1 MGCSPVEYPCWAATV
16 PILLPGNRE
25 HCFTPEQLR
34 SGTGPFLE
42 TQKSARFLG
51 ERVFSRIL
59 LIAYISVAC
68 LDLGGTRL
76 SAALCPEGVEVLK
89 VARYLTI
96 ASLATCAAV
105 VAVSLTAGAS
115 VAGTVPGRSMLDGSQ
130 PAWANAQALRSP
142 AAASDYVN
150 IRVYLNWRDEAAAQ
164 LTAQAVST
172 PGSASYRH
180 FLTPAQFRQQ
190 FAPAQSS
197 VTAVQ
202 QFLRD
207 AGFSVVNTPGN
218 NRFVAAEGTV
228 AQAQT
233 AFSVQLGEFATSGK
247 TLRAPES
254 AVSVPSALAGIVQ
267 GVTGLDQSS
276 ELMAPTNSAGNGPSQ
291 SHGAPGVGFR
301 AGQPCSLWFGEKTV
315 ATPNASAY
323 GTASKPLAPCGY
335 TPAQVR
341 GLYGL
346 DTVKADGSGQTVAF
360 VGANA
365 SPTLQNDVAQYSRL
379 HSLPAPSI
387 TEIVAPGVYR
397 HPDTPKQVPG
407 EFYGE
412 ETLDAE
418 AIHTT
423 APGANLLFVGS
434 SNANQD
440 FDASI
445 NHIVDKHLSNII
457 SISYGFS
464 GENVPR
470 GFINSL
476 NGTFI
481 QAVATGIGV
490 YVSSGDNGD
499 ETSTFGTPAVDFYAD
514 SPNVTAV
521 GGTSAAVVPTAALPT
536 AAYTSVDTPGSAVN
550 QPGWRRDFEVGWQT
564 GRDVISSTSSDNLT
578 TAPFSLGGTLATAP
592 PGDFFGGGGGGVSQI
607 FPQPAYQSGAIGSS
621 TGRVVP
627 DISALADPNTG
638 FLVGQTQSFSNGTY
652 YDEYRIGGTSVAAPL
667 TAGMAAVA
675 DQIAGSPLGFLN
687 PRIYK
692 AYKSANNAFYDVNQ
706 AAMFGTSVDQP
717 LPSVVRVNYKNGEN
731 PAGGLSYS
739 LRTLEEPNQTLHSTR
754 GFDTATGVGTPNGSN
769 FFTAISAP

>member
-1 MGCSPVEYPCWAATV
+1 MP
-16 PILLPGNRE
+16 
-25 HCFTPEQLR
+25 
-34 SGTGPFLE
+34 
-42 TQKSARFLG
+42 
-51 ERVFSRIL
+51 
-59 LIAYISVAC
+59 
-68 LDLGGTRL
+68 
-76 SAALCPEGVEVLK
+76 K

-115 VAGTVPGRSMLDGSQ
+115 AAGPGLGRTVLPGSQ
-130 PAWANAQALRSP
+130 PAWATSQTLQSP
-142 AAASDYVN
+142 ASGSDYVN
-150 IRVYLNWRDEAAAQ
+150 IRVYLGWRDASAAQ
-164 LTAQAVST
+164 RVAQAVST
-172 PGSASYRH
+172 PGSSSYRH

-190 FAPAQSS
+190 FAPTQSS
-197 VTAVQ
+197 VLAVQ
-202 QFLRD
+202 KFLQD

-228 AQAQT
+228 AQARA
-233 AFSVQLGEFATSGK
+233 AFSVELGEYATSGK

-254 AVSVPSALAGIVQ
+254 AVSVPSTLAGIVQ

-276 ELMAPTNSAGNGPSQ
+276 ELMAPTNTNGTGPSQ

-301 AGQPCSLWFGEKTV
+301 AGKPCSLWYGQKTV
-315 ATPNASAY
+315 STPNAPAY
-323 GTASKPLAPCGY
+323 GTVSKPLAPCGY

-346 DTVKADGSGQTVAF
+346 DGVAADGSGQTVAF

-365 SPTLQNDVAQYSRL
+365 SPTLQNDVSHYSVL
-379 HSLPAPSI
+379 HNLAAPSI
-387 TEIVAPGVYR
+387 QEIVAPGVYR

-407 EFYGE
+407 DFYGE

-423 APGANLLFVGS
+423 APGAQLLFVGS

-464 GENVPR
+464 GENVPQ

-481 QAVATGIGV
+481 QAVATGIGI

-521 GGTSAAVVPTAALPT
+521 GGTSAAVVPTAASPSVT
-536 AAYTSVDTPGSAVN
+536 YVSVDAPDSALN

-564 GRDVISSTSSDNLT
+564 GRDVISPAPGDNLT
-578 TAPFSLGGTLATAP
+578 TAPFALNGKFVSQL
-592 PGDFFGGGGGGVSQI
+592 PGQFFGGGGGGMSQV
-607 FPQPAYQSGAIGSS
+607 FPQPAYQSAAIGPHA
-621 TGRVVP
+621 GRVVP

-638 FLVGQTQSFSNGTY
+638 LLVGQTQSFSDGTY

-687 PRIYK
+687 PRIYQTY
-692 AYKSANNAFYDVNQ
+692 ASSKSAFYDVDQ
-706 AAMFGTSVDQP
+706 ADMFGAMNP
-717 LPSVVRVNYKNGEN
+717 IPSVVRVNYKNSEDPN
-731 PAGGLSYS
+731 GGLSYS

-769 FFTAISAP
+769 FFTAISASQ

>member
-1 MGCSPVEYPCWAATV
+1 MMVAPVW
-16 PILLPGNRE
+16 
-25 HCFTPEQLR
+25 
-34 SGTGPFLE
+34 GPFPAM
-42 TQKSARFLG
+42 KG
-51 ERVFSRIL
+51 WKV
-59 LIAYISVAC
+59 
-68 LDLGGTRL
+68 
-76 SAALCPEGVEVLK
+76 PK
-89 VARYLTI
+89 VARCLSI

-105 VAVSLTAGAS
+105 GAVFLTAGAS
-115 VAGTVPGRSMLDGSQ
+115 VAGLGPGRTVLPGSQ
-130 PAWANAQALRSP
+130 PAWANSQALRS
-142 AAASDYVN
+142 AASGSDYVN
-150 IRVYLNWRDEAAAQ
+150 IRVYLGWRDEAAAQ
-164 LTAQAVST
+164 RAAQAVST
-172 PGSASYRH
+172 PGSSSYRH

-190 FAPAQSS
+190 FAPTQSS
-197 VTAVQ
+197 VGAVQ
-202 QFLRD
+202 KFLRD
-207 AGFSVVNTPGN
+207 AGFSVVDTPGN

-228 AQAQT
+228 AQAQA
-233 AFSVQLGEFATSGK
+233 AFSVELGEYATFGK

-254 AVSVPSALAGIVQ
+254 AVSVPSTLAGIVQ

-276 ELMAPTNSAGNGPSQ
+276 ELMAPTNTNGTAPGQ

-301 AGQPCSLWFGEKTV
+301 AGQPCSLWYGEKTV
-315 ATPNASAY
+315 ATPNAPAY
-323 GTASKPLAPCGY
+323 GTTSKPLAPCGY

-346 DTVKADGSGQTVAF
+346 DAVTANGSGQTVAF

-365 SPTLQNDVAQYSRL
+365 SPTLQSDVAQYSTL
-379 HSLPAPSI
+379 HNLAVPSI
-387 TEIVAPGVYR
+387 REIVAPGVYL

-407 EFYGE
+407 DFYGE

-423 APGANLLFVGS
+423 APGAQLLFVGS

-464 GENVPR
+464 GENVPQ

-499 ETSTFGTPAVDFYAD
+499 DVSAFGTPAVDFYAD

-521 GGTSAAVVPTAALPT
+521 GGTSAAVVPTTTPT
-536 AAYTSVDTPGSAVN
+536 ATYGSVDTPGSALN
-550 QPGWRRDFEVGWQT
+550 QPGWTRDFEVGWQT
-564 GRDVISSTSSDNLT
+564 GRDVISPTSSDNLT
-578 TAPFSLGGTLATAP
+578 TAPFALNGTLAPTTP
-592 PGDFFGGGGGGVSQI
+592 LPGQFFGGGGGGVSQV
-607 FPQPAYQSGAIGSS
+607 FAQPTYQSAAIGSYS
-621 TGRVVP
+621 GRVVP

-638 FLVGQTQSFSNGTY
+638 LLVGQTQTFSNGTY

-687 PRIYK
+687 PRIYQ
-692 AYKSANNAFYDVNQ
+692 AYSTSKSAFYDVDQ
-706 AAMFGTSVDQP
+706 ADKFGTTVGQM
-717 LPSVVRVNYKNGEN
+717 LPSVVRVNYKNSEN
-731 PAGGLSYS
+731 PADGLSYS

-754 GFDTATGVGTPNGSN
+754 GFDTATGVGTPSGLN
-769 FFTAISAP
+769 FFTAISGP